1 MLIELG
7 GEFDGID
14 EFGRTRLVTAVMNGE
29 LKTAKVKK
37 TVSRFF
43 FEISLVQQKTRN
55 TDWRRRLTTTDLL
68 ITGKSK

>member
-37 TVSRFF
+37 ILWLGRKLGTLTEGEGSLQLASLGQKVNNVCSR
-43 FEISLVQQKTRN
+43 EN
-55 TDWRRRLTTTDLL
+55 
-68 ITGKSK
+68 

>member
-37 TVSRFF
+37 N
-43 FEISLVQQKTRN
+43 SLARPKAGN
-55 TDWRRRLTTTDLL
+55 TN
-68 ITGKSK
+68 

>member
-55 TDWRRRLTTTDLL
+55 TD
-68 ITGKSK
+68 

>member
-37 TVSRFF
+37 KFFGSAESR
-43 FEISLVQQKTRN
+43 EH
-55 TDWRRRLTTTDLL
+55 
-68 ITGKSK
+68 